1 MKKCVVTLLVSAL
14 LGGCAQH
21 STQSPASSA
30 KKLTSSEIIAAAKDD
45 EWRWVESENILKLTL
60 PTGAAYIELNP
71 KLAPKHTA
79 NIKKLARKGFY
90 QGTHIYRFVEGFV
103 AQGGDSTGKKLAKTK
118 HSTVPAEFYLTTTEP
133 LSITEMGSDGYAPVT
148 GFLGGFA
155 VAQNQAH
162 TQTWQVHCHGIFAMA
177 RDNDINSAS
186 SEFFVTIGQGPR
198 YLDKNITVFG
208 RVLKGMAHFHQLAR
222 TPTENTEFNPITD
235 LQVLAD
241 VADDSSQFKV
251 MKTDSDS
258 FKQLII
264 ARGNRSEE
272 WFAYSHNYIDVCGM
286 AVPTK
291 QLND

>member
-1 MKKCVVTLLVSAL
+1 MKKCVVTLLAATL
-14 LGGCAQH
+14 LGGCAQQ
-21 STQSPASSA
+21 SAQSPAELTTG
-30 KKLTSSEIIAAAKDD
+30 LTSSEIIAAAKD
-45 EWRWVESENILKLTL
+45 EQWRWVNPENILKLTL

-71 KLAPKHTA
+71 QLAPEHSK
-79 NIKKLARKGFY
+79 NIKKLARQGFY

-118 HSTVPAEFYLTTTEP
+118 DNTVPAEFYLTTTEP

-148 GFLGGFA
+148 GFLNGFA

-162 TQTWQVHCHGIFAMA
+162 TQTWQIHCHGIFAMA
-177 RDNDINSAS
+177 RNNGINSAS

-208 RVLKGMAHFHQLAR
+208 RVLTGMAHFHQLAR

-241 VADDSSQFKV
+241 VTDDSSRFKV
-251 MKTDSDS
+251 MKTDSDA
-258 FKQLII
+258 FKQLIA

-272 WFAYSHNYIDVCGM
+272 WFVHSPNYIDVCGM